1 MTEGDISLDL
11 AEEQSV
17 GARRE
22 ARPDALADFAAA
34 VLAGFARRP
43 RSLPCRF
50 FYDAAGCA
58 LFEEITALPEYYPTR
73 VETELLLAHGGE
85 IAALAGADRV
95 LVEFGS
101 GSSRKTSLLIEALS
115 RVRAYVP
122 IDIAGE
128 SLEEAAGWLKEQH
141 TDLVISPL
149 IADFTRAVA
158 LPAIARRGAKLGF
171 FSGSTIGNLTHEEA
185 TAFLANAARLLGKG
199 ALFLIGVDLK
209 KSPSILLPAYD
220 DAQGVTAQFNLNLL
234 ARINRELGGTFDLA
248 RFAHEAVWNEEAG
261 PHRDVSH
268 EPRRAARACLRPR
281 FQFRQGRAHPHRELP
296 QICGGRVPGA
306 RRARGLGADEG
317 VDRPGPALQPASVA
331 AGLIPRPCCSAPNG
345 SSPLPV

>member
-1 MTEGDISLDL
+1 MTEGGISLDL
-11 AEEQSV
+11 AEEQGV
-17 GARRE
+17 GARSE

-73 VETELLLAHGGE
+73 VETELLLAYGGE
-85 IAALAGADRV
+85 IAALAGSDRV

-101 GSSRKTSLLIEALS
+101 GSSRKTSLLIEALA

-128 SLEEAAGWLKEQH
+128 SLAEAADWLKEQH

-158 LPAIARRGAKLGF
+158 LPQIAWRGAKLGF
-171 FSGSTIGNLTHEEA
+171 FSGSTIGNLTHQEA
-185 TAFLANAARLLGKG
+185 TAFLANAARLLGKD
-199 ALFLIGVDLK
+199 ALFLLGVDLE
-209 KSPSILLPAYD
+209 KSPAILLPAYD
-220 DAQGVTAQFNLNLL
+220 DAQGVTARFNLNLL

-261 PHRDVSH
+261 RIEMYLTSLAVQ
-268 EPRRAARACLRPR
+268 RACVCGRDFHFAKGERIHTENSHKYAVDAFRALATRAGWEPMKAWTDQDRLFSLHLLR
-281 FQFRQGRAHPHRELP
+281 
-296 QICGGRVPGA
+296 
-306 RRARGLGADEG
+306 RG
-317 VDRPGPALQPASVA
+317 
-331 AGLIPRPCCSAPNG
+331 
-345 SSPLPV
+345 

>member
-1 MTEGDISLDL
+1 MMEGAISLDL

-17 GARRE
+17 GARAE
-22 ARPDALADFAAA
+22 AWPDALADFAAA

-50 FYDAAGCA
+50 FYDAVGCA

-73 VETELLLAHGGE
+73 VETELLLAYGGE
-85 IAALAGADRV
+85 IARLAGSDRV

-101 GSSRKTSLLIEALS
+101 GSSRKTSLLIEALT
-115 RVRAYVP
+115 RVHAYIP

-128 SLEEAAGWLKEQH
+128 SVAEAAGWLKEQH
-141 TDLVISPL
+141 TDLVIAPL

-158 LPAIARRGAKLGF
+158 LPGIARRGAKLGF

-185 TAFLANAARLLGKG
+185 AAFLANAARLLGKG

-209 KSPSILLPAYD
+209 KSPAILLPAYD

-248 RFAHEAVWNEEAG
+248 RFAHEAVWNEEQG
-261 PHRDVSH
+261 RIEIYLTSL
-268 EPRRAARACLRPR
+268 AAQRVRACGRDFNFAKGERIHTENSHKYAVEAFQALASRAGWEPMKAWTDQNQLFSLHLLR
-281 FQFRQGRAHPHRELP
+281 
-296 QICGGRVPGA
+296 
-306 RRARGLGADEG
+306 RG
-317 VDRPGPALQPASVA
+317 
-331 AGLIPRPCCSAPNG
+331 
-345 SSPLPV
+345 

>member
-1 MTEGDISLDL
+1 MTEGGIPLDL

-17 GARRE
+17 GARSE

-34 VLAGFARRP
+34 VLVGFAGRP

-50 FYDAAGCA
+50 FYDAVGCT
-58 LFEEITALPEYYPTR
+58 LFEEITALPEYYPSR
-73 VETELLLAHGGE
+73 VETELLLAHGDE
-85 IAALAGADRV
+85 VATLAGSDRV

-128 SLEEAAGWLKEQH
+128 SLAEAGGWLKEQH
-141 TDLVISPL
+141 KGLVIAPL

-158 LPAIARRGAKLGF
+158 LPQIARRGAKLGF

-185 TAFLANAARLLGKG
+185 TAFLANAARLLGKD

-209 KSPSILLPAYD
+209 KSPAILLPAYD
-220 DAQGVTAQFNLNLL
+220 DAQGVTARFNLNLL

-261 PHRDVSH
+261 RIEMYLTSL
-268 EPRRAARACLRPR
+268 AAQRVRACGRDFSFAEGERIHTENSHKYAVDAFQSLASRAGWTPMKAWTDPGQLFSLHLLR
-281 FQFRQGRAHPHRELP
+281 
-296 QICGGRVPGA
+296 
-306 RRARGLGADEG
+306 RG
-317 VDRPGPALQPASVA
+317 
-331 AGLIPRPCCSAPNG
+331 
-345 SSPLPV
+345 